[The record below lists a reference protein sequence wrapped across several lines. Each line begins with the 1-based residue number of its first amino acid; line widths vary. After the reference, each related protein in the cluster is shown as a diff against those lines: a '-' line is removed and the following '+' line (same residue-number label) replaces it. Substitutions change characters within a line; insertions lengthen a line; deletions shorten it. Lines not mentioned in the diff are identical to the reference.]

1 MKKKINN
8 DVLNIFI
15 KLEMSTSNNTFITT
29 SKFIEP
35 ATYSSFGFINVNT
48 ISKTTN
54 ISKTTELNIKV
65 VSSIDM
71 ASYDNDFSK

>member
-1 MKKKINN
+1 M
-8 DVLNIFI
+8 FI
-15 KLEMSTSNNTFITT
+15 KFNMSTSNNTFITT

-48 ISKTTN
+48 TSNTVNTGKPTT
-54 ISKTTELNIKV
+54 KLNIKI

-71 ASYDNDFSK
+71 KSYDNNFSK

>member
-1 MKKKINN
+1 M
-8 DVLNIFI
+8 FI
-15 KLEMSTSNNTFITT
+15 KFNMSTSNNTFITT

-35 ATYSSFGFINVNT
+35 ATYSSFGFINVN
-48 ISKTTN
+48 IIPKTTN
-54 ISKTTELNIKV
+54 TTKTNLNIKI